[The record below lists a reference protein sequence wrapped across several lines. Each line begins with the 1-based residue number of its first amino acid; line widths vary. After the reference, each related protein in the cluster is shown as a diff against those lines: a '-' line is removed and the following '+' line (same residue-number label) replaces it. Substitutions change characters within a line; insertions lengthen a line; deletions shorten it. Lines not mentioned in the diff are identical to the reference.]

1 MKKVLFL
8 FVLNLLMFSG
18 LFAQTGSKM
27 TTEQYIEK
35 YKEIAIAE
43 MLRSRIPASITLAQG
58 ILESGSGNSRLA
70 VQANNHFGIKCKK
83 DWTGDTIH
91 EDDDAQQE
99 CFRSYKTAEESYR
112 DHSDFLMNSVRYS
125 FLFDLSPDN
134 FQDWAYG
141 LKKAGYATNPNYP
154 QLLIGFIE
162 KHNLHQYDREQPSV
176 QKQQEIKK
184 EKETYVRQHQIPQVN
199 EFNRLPV
206 VSAKKG
212 DSYTKIALEND
223 MMVWQIYKY
232 NDIKKGSEPKE
243 GDTLYLKPKFNK
255 GTVTTYEVQF
265 GDNMYRIS
273 QRFAIKLKSLYRLN
287 KMEMGTEPM
296 WSETLSLQSHRKTPP
311 RLRTRQDE
319 MLRPMLIPVL
329 PPPAPSIKMPPDDI
343 KKTIPIEIKSDSAS
357 GIPKIRKDTVVAK
370 SIINLPKNVTELPSD
385 TLLVNEE
392 IKAEVSTLPVEAVQ
406 MHTFNPDTATSYLT
420 EEAIYVSEQPKEN
433 IEATA
438 RQLAQLPFEHRAD
451 SNVNNSE
458 ETFLHMVQPK
468 ETLYSIAH
476 KYNLKVADLK
486 ELNKLNS
493 DTISIGMQLIVNQH
507 LLPEVSNRLIKTGV
521 HVVAEKETLY
531 GIAKKYTIT
540 IDELIALNQLQN
552 LNVRVGQELVILK
565 NPKRNEIPEE
575 NKVLEPVFHIV
586 TAKET
591 LYSISRKYNVS
602 IDELMS
608 LNGLKDFTL
617 SIGQQLRIK

>member
-1 MKKVLFL
+1 MKKTSLLFAI
-8 FVLNLLMFSG
+8 NILMFSG
-18 LFAQTGSKM
+18 LFAQTEQKM

-70 VQANNHFGIKCKK
+70 IQANNHFGIKCKK
-83 DWTGDTIH
+83 GWTGDTIH
-91 EDDDAQQE
+91 EDDDAPQE

-125 FLFDLSPDN
+125 FLFDLAPDN

-162 KHNLHQYDREQPSV
+162 KHNLHQYDLQKPGE
-176 QKQQEIKK
+176 QKQEEIKK
-184 EKETYVRQHQIPQVN
+184 EKEVFVQQHQIPALK
-199 EFNRLPV
+199 EFNGIPV
-206 VSAKKG
+206 VRAKKG
-212 DSYTKIALEND
+212 DSYAKIALEND

-232 NDIKKGSEPKE
+232 NDIKRGNEPKE

-255 GTVTTYEVQF
+255 GTVAVYEVQF

-273 QRFAIKLKSLYRLN
+273 QRFAIKLKTLYKLN
-287 KMEMGTEPM
+287 QMEMGTEPM
-296 WSETLSLQSHRKTPP
+296 WSETLNLQSHRKTAP

-319 MLRPMLIPVL
+319 MFRPMLIPVL
-329 PPPAPSIKMPPDDI
+329 PPPAPPVEMPPAEV
-343 KKTIPIEIKSDSAS
+343 KKVFPVETKADSV
-357 GIPKIRKDTVVAK
+357 IREVKKDTVAAK
-370 SIINLPKNVTELPSD
+370 PVIDIPKNVTELPAD
-385 TLLVNEE
+385 TIRVQEE
-392 IKAEVSTLPVEAVQ
+392 IKAEVPALPAETVQ
-406 MHTFNPDTATSYLT
+406 ADTFTSDTTTSYLT
-420 EEAIYVSEQPKEN
+420 EEQIYVSEQPKEN

-438 RQLAQLPFEHRAD
+438 KQIEQLPIEHRAD

-458 ETFLHMVQPK
+458 ETFLHTVQPK
-468 ETLYSIAH
+468 ETLYSISH

-486 ELNKLNS
+486 ELNKLVS
-493 DTISIGMQLIVNQH
+493 DTISIGMPLIVNQH
-507 LLPEVSNRLIKTGV
+507 QLPTVRNQLIKTGV

-531 GIAKKYTIT
+531 GIAKKYNLTV
-540 IDELIALNQLQN
+540 DELIALNQLQN
-552 LNVRVGQELVILK
+552 LNVRVGQELVILQ
-565 NPKRNEIPEE
+565 NAKRNEMPEE
-575 NKVLEPVFHIV
+575 NKVQEPVFHIV

-591 LYSISRKYNVS
+591 LYSISRKYNVT

-617 SIGQQLRIK
+617 SIGQQLRIE